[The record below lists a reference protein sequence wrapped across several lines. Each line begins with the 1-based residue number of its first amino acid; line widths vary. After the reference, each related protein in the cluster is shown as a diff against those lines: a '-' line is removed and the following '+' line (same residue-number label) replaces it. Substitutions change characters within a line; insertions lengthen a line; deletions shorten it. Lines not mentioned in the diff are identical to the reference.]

1 MALLVGG
8 QRMQTGPV
16 VSRTFAIFLSAVLF
30 LLVVPG
36 RLTAQARPA
45 ASKKADISVFGAY
58 SRLSPDYGPQQN
70 NGFTFGADY
79 TRYLH
84 WFLNPSLEL
93 RGKIAPG
100 DTMGQKTFGGGIRA
114 ERQFR
119 NFHPYADF
127 LVSAGTLTFTHPIID
142 VRGKLYKSDNSIVY
156 SAGLGLDYDITPQW
170 AARADYQFEHW
181 KFGTN
186 QTLTPTVFSL
196 GVVYR
201 IPFRSFQRY

>member
-1 MALLVGG
+1 MH
-8 QRMQTGPV
+8 TGPV
-16 VSRTFAIFLSAVLF
+16 VSCTFALFLSAVLF
-30 LLVVPG
+30 LFVGPG
-36 RLTAQARPA
+36 RLTAQANPT

-70 NGFTFGADY
+70 NGVTFGADY

-93 RGKIAPG
+93 RGKVAPG
-100 DTMGQKTFGGGIRA
+100 DTVGERTYGGGIRV
-114 ERQFR
+114 EHQFR

-127 LVSAGTLTFTHPIID
+127 LVSSATLTFTHPIID

-156 SAGLGLDYDITPQW
+156 SVGGGLDYDITPKW
-170 AARADYQFEHW
+170 AARADYQYEFW
-181 KFGTN
+181 NYGIN

-201 IPFRSFQRY
+201 IPFRAFQRY